1 MRGDLKAEGRTEVAA
16 QAEGVKAKEI
26 KKLVEGRMRIEG
38 GWGGAWT
45 TEDKM

>member
-26 KKLVEGRMRIEG
+26 KKLVEGRMRIEERDG
-38 GWGGAWT
+38 RGL
-45 TEDKM
+45 DYRR